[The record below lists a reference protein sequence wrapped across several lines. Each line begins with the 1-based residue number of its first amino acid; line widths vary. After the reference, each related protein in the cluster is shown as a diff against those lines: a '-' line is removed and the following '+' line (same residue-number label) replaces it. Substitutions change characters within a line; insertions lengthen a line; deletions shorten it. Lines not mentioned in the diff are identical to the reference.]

1 MNSLPTRLNLSKR
14 GMNICPKC
22 PTCDQEVESIPHSLI
37 YHESTR
43 HVWRMWMGCPINSG
57 ADLLDFTD
65 VDLKI
70 LHDGTTQ
77 DLEKFFVTT
86 WSMWYS

>member
-1 MNSLPTRLNLSKR
+1 
-14 GMNICPKC
+14 
-22 PTCDQEVESIPHSLI
+22 
-37 YHESTR
+37 
-43 HVWRMWMGCPINSG
+43 MGCPINFG

-86 WSMWYS
+86 WSMWYSRNQKVFENTNLSPEQV